1 MKHDEATVPPA
12 PLGQVERGVRR
23 PRVTTLQRD
32 EDAFQGRYKQHDLDL
47 LRSGDRADW
56 YIRVRHPS
64 GCYVYDGWWPESWG
78 RNVDDAVA
86 EACRGAGLWTP
97 NVVLSGARTGLDGA

>member
-1 MKHDEATVPPA
+1 MNGNAAGASP
-12 PLGQVERGVRR
+12 VERRVRR

-32 EDAFQGRYKQHDLDL
+32 EDAFQGRYKQHELDL

-56 YIRVRHPS
+56 YIRVRHPG
-64 GCYVYDGWWPESWG
+64 GCYVYDGWWPESRG
-78 RNVDDAVA
+78 RTVDDAVA

-97 NVVLSGARTGLDGA
+97 NAEVTGAPHHETNKE